1 MENMHH
7 INMNEIN
14 RAYTQNMVDR
24 VTAAA
29 DDAHLL
35 REAGIDPR
43 GWLARRVSA
52 GMIALGE
59 GLVRLGEGVYAEPEP
74 SPCDD
79 QLAAA

>member
-7 INMNEIN
+7 INMNGIN
-14 RAYTQNMVDR
+14 RAYTQTMADR
-24 VTAAA
+24 VTAEAK
-29 DDAHLL
+29 DAHLL

-43 GWLARRVSA
+43 GWLARQVSA
-52 GMIALGE
+52 GMVALGE
-59 GLVRLGEGVYAEPEP
+59 SLVRMGEGITAEPEP

>member
-14 RAYTQNMVDR
+14 RVYTQEMENHV
-24 VTAAA
+24 VTSAEET
-29 DDAHLL
+29 HLL

-43 GWLARRVSA
+43 GWLARRLSA
-52 GMIALGE
+52 GMVAVGE
-59 GLVRLGEGVYAEPEP
+59 SLVRLGEGMAVEPES

-79 QLAAA
+79 RLVTA

>member
-14 RAYTQNMVDR
+14 RAYTQDMADR
-24 VTAAA
+24 VTATA
-29 DDAHLL
+29 DQTHLL

-43 GWLARRVSA
+43 GWLARRVST
-52 GMIALGE
+52 GMVSLGE
-59 GLVRLGEGVYAEPEP
+59 SLVRLGEGMDTGPEP

-79 QLAAA
+79 RLVTV

>member
-7 INMNEIN
+7 INSSEIN
-14 RAYTQNMVDR
+14 RATGRDMADR
-24 VTAAA
+24 IAATAAES
-29 DDAHLL
+29 HLL

-52 GMIALGE
+52 GMVTLGE
-59 GLVRLGEGVYAEPEP
+59 SLVRLGEGMSVEPEP

-79 QLAAA
+79 RLVTV